1 MSNESKDLKKF
12 NKQKLNCSFCKTSQ
26 KEVKFLVEGDKV
38 YICDK
43 CVKKANKIID
53 EGLKKSNT
61 TPDFNKLKPV
71 LIKKLLDEYIIGQ
84 ESAKKSVS
92 VAVYNHY
99 KRLQMLVS
107 NDVEIEKSNILLVGP
122 TGTGKTLIAKTLS
135 KILNVPFAIAD
146 ATVLTEAGYVGED
159 VDNILVRL
167 FQSANF
173 DPEKTQQGIIYIDE
187 IDKIGRKSG
196 NPSITR
202 DVSGEGVQQSLL
214 KILEGTKANI
224 PPKGGR
230 KHPEQPLV
238 TIDTTN
244 ILFICGGAFQGLENI
259 IEKRLSG
266 GTMGFNQEIKT
277 KVDDSHL
284 FGCTSSDDLQKYG
297 FIPELIG
304 RLPIIASLEELDE
317 RALRSVLT
325 QPKNALL
332 KQYKKLFNI
341 ENVDL
346 EFTEEAIDCIIQLA
360 RERKT
365 GARALKSILE
375 DCMLDIMFEAPSIKG
390 LVSCTITEEVINNSS
405 KPVYKKFKKTA

>member
-1 MSNESKDLKKF
+1 VKKYNKKSLK
-12 NKQKLNCSFCKTSQ
+12 CSFCKVSQ
-26 KEVKFLVEGDKV
+26 KEVKYLVEGDEV
-38 YICDK
+38 FICDK
-43 CVKKANKIID
+43 CVKKANQIID
-53 EGLKKSNT
+53 AGLKKNKQ
-61 TPDFNKLKPV
+61 TPDFNNLKPL
-71 LIKKLLDEYIIGQ
+71 LIKNLLDEYIVGQ
-84 ESAKKSVS
+84 EAAKKSVS

-99 KRLQMLVS
+99 KRLQNFVAD
-107 NDVEIEKSNILLVGP
+107 DVEIEKSNILLVGP

-244 ILFICGGAFQGLENI
+244 ILFICGGAFQGLESI

-284 FGCTSSDDLQKYG
+284 FGCTSSNDLQKYG

-317 RALRSVLT
+317 KALKSVLT
-325 QPKNALL
+325 SPKNALL
-332 KQYKKLFNI
+332 KQYKKLFKI
-341 ENVDL
+341 ENIDL
-346 EFTEEAIDCIIQLA
+346 EFTEEAIDNIISLA
-360 RERKT
+360 KERKT

-375 DCMLDIMFEAPSIKG
+375 ECMLDVMFEAPSIKG
-390 LVSCTITEEVINNSS
+390 LSSCTITDEVIKKTS
-405 KPVYKKFKKTA
+405 KPIYKKFKKTA